1 MSVTTR
7 TNKTK
12 QFAVYVGDWVIGLK
26 QLGGEGGLNMAFD
39 LKCYEIAKEWL
50 VAYNLPN
57 EAQREEWIYRL
68 AQRIQEAIEEFI
80 EDECLRYRK

>member
-1 MSVTTR
+1 
-7 TNKTK
+7 
-12 QFAVYVGDWVIGLK
+12 
-26 QLGGEGGLNMAFD
+26 MAFD